1 MMKMLLYN
9 AQRAVFQKLS
19 KNTDVGIFDY
29 YPEADK
35 ETFPIIIIE
44 GIEKEDN
51 DEWSTRDGK
60 VVNISITLDVWGFM
74 KDRKKVNELL
84 EIIEQSLQ
92 CDLTVDNLL
101 FEYEKTEYVRL
112 TRTQD
117 NFNNGS
123 IRLVYRTEEQ

>member
-1 MMKMLLYN
+1 MKMLLYN

-29 YPEADK
+29 YPAADK

-123 IRLVYRTEEQ
+123 IRLIYRTEEQ

>member
-1 MMKMLLYN
+1 MKMLLYN

-29 YPEADK
+29 YPEK
-35 ETFPIIIIE
+35 ETLPIIIIE

-123 IRLVYRTEEQ
+123 IRLIYRTEEQ

>member
-1 MMKMLLYN
+1 MKMLLYN

-51 DEWSTRDGK
+51 NEWSTRDGK

>member
-1 MMKMLLYN
+1 MKMLLYN

-35 ETFPIIIIE
+35 ETFPIIVIE

-60 VVNISITLDVWGFM
+60 VVNISMTLDVWGFM

-92 CDLTVDNLL
+92 CDLIVDNLL

>member
-1 MMKMLLYN
+1 MLLYN

-19 KNTDVGIFDY
+19 KNTDVGICDY

-101 FEYEKTEYVRL
+101 FEYETTEYVRL

>member
-1 MMKMLLYN
+1 MKMLLYN

-60 VVNISITLDVWGFM
+60 VVNISINLDVWGFM

>member
-1 MMKMLLYN
+1 MKMLLYN

-92 CDLTVDNLL
+92 CLSL
-101 FEYEKTEYVRL
+101 
-112 TRTQD
+112 
-117 NFNNGS
+117 
-123 IRLVYRTEEQ
+123 IHI

>member
-1 MMKMLLYN
+1 MKMLLYN

-84 EIIEQSLQ
+84 EIVEQSLQ

>member
-1 MMKMLLYN
+1 MKMLLYN

-60 VVNISITLDVWGFM
+60 VVNISITLDVWGSM
-74 KDRKKVNELL
+74 KDRKKVNEIL
-84 EIIEQSLQ
+84 EIIEKSLQ

-101 FEYEKTEYVRL
+101 FEYEKTDFSRL
-112 TRTQD
+112 TRTQE
-117 NFNNGS
+117 NFNNAE
-123 IRLVYRTEEQ
+123 IKITYRVEEE

>member
-1 MMKMLLYN
+1 MKMLLYN

-123 IRLVYRTEEQ
+123 IRLIYRTEEQ

>member
-1 MMKMLLYN
+1 MKMLLYN

-60 VVNISITLDVWGFM
+60 VVNISTTLDVWGFM

>member
-1 MMKMLLYN
+1 MKMLLYN